1 MARCVTP
8 VPFRSYSDKERK
20 VKLEAVFTL
29 YLAVLIILA
38 AAIGLIRVIG
48 HLRAVVKAL
57 DALDGGV
64 GVIVAKT
71 ATVKPVVNSV
81 NASLKPVRDFAES
94 I

>member
-1 MARCVTP
+1 MP
-8 VPFRSYSDKERK
+8 Q
-20 VKLEAVFTL
+20 EAVFTL
-29 YLAVLIILA
+29 ILATLIIA
-38 AAIGLIRVIG
+38 AAALGLLRVIG

-64 GVIVAKT
+64 QVIVEKT
-71 ATVKPVVNSV
+71 APVPSAVASV